1 MKEPVRIAFANQKGG
16 VGKTTLTIQIAGA
29 AASDKKSRILLVD
42 TDPQGNMSKFFLN
55 KEYQTIP
62 LTINDLIVNDTPAKD
77 IIQPTKWKLIDIIPC
92 NLAFG
97 DVDIKL
103 AMADDAQFR
112 LKEALVDVERDY
124 DYVILDCAPNLL
136 RATRMALTYASFFV
150 VPVEAGEWAA
160 SGANQ
165 LTATVDA
172 IKKRSNPDLVL
183 LGIVIN
189 KLLGRRRYEADMVKV
204 IRNLYGD
211 TVFKSIVRNIPLF
224 AEANSTHKLIANK
237 SISQEDGVLT
247 IKSLFKEMMERVEKF
262 YEPA

>member
-1 MKEPVRIAFANQKGG
+1 MKEPIRIAFANQKGG

-29 AASDKKSRILLVD
+29 AAADRKSKILLVD
-42 TDPQGNMSKFFLN
+42 TDPQGNMSKFFLD
-55 KEYQTIP
+55 KEYQTAP
-62 LTINDLIVNDTPAKD
+62 LTINDLVVNDTPAQD
-77 IIQPTKWKLIDIIPC
+77 IVRKTKWKQIDIIPC

-112 LKEALVDVERDY
+112 LKEALTDIESKY

-136 RATRMALTYASFFV
+136 RATRMALTYASFFI
-150 VPVEAGEWAA
+150 VPVEPGEWAA

-165 LTATVDA
+165 LTATVEA
-172 IKKRSNPDLVL
+172 IKKRSNPGLVF

-189 KLLGRRRYEADMVKV
+189 KLLSRRRYESDMIKA
-204 IRNLYGD
+204 IRNLYGEM
-211 TVFKSIVRNIPLF
+211 VFKSIIRNVPIF

-237 SISQEDGVLT
+237 SHSQEEPVMA
-247 IKSLFKEMMERVEKF
+247 IKSLFKEITERVEKF